1 MMINKQRT
9 APSDRHAA
17 SKIWLSRL
25 LTMAMVL
32 SNSVGAFSTNRRGFG
47 VDAPSQRQSSVFV
60 ATNLLMTRVP
70 APFTLPEGEIHSD
83 SSDAC
88 TVQQGYTH
96 RRTFLHGVAAFLT
109 LTPMVSTATASD
121 QSSSDLQLPTLLSQ
135 IKEAR
140 AQLDAVPDLIK
151 SEKWDSV
158 RAILIT
164 PPLSDC
170 WAKGAKPTLQKYAEA
185 IGGADGDELAV
196 LESRDDLASSL
207 RFLDMA
213 VYNNIFNPI
222 KAEGSSGAT
231 KELVRSY
238 YEDPLTEYKA
248 SLATLDALIEQAK

>member
-1 MMINKQRT
+1 
-9 APSDRHAA
+9 
-17 SKIWLSRL
+17 
-25 LTMAMVL
+25 MVL
-32 SNSVGAFSTNRRGFG
+32 SNSVGAFSTNRL
-47 VDAPSQRQSSVFV
+47 VFV
-60 ATNLLMTRVP
+60 VCAPPQVPTNLLMARVP
-70 APFTLPEGEIHSD
+70 APFTLPEGQRYID
-83 SSDAC
+83 SSDTCAA
-88 TVQQGYTH
+88 QQRYTQ

-109 LTPMVSTATASD
+109 LAPMINAASASD
-121 QSSSDLQLPTLLSQ
+121 PSSSDLQLPTLLSQ

-140 AQLDAVPDLIK
+140 AQLDAVPDLIR

-185 IGGADGDELAV
+185 IGEADGDELAV

-238 YEDPLTEYKA
+238 YEDPFTEYKA
-248 SLATLDALIEQAK
+248 SLVTLDALIELAK

>member
-1 MMINKQRT
+1 MMTNKQRT
-9 APSDRHAA
+9 APSDRHA
-17 SKIWLSRL
+17 SKMWLSRL
-25 LTMAMVL
+25 LTLAMVL
-32 SNSVGAFSTNRRGFG
+32 SNSVGALSTNRWGF
-47 VDAPSQRQSSVFV
+47 VYAPSQRQSSVFV
-60 ATNLLMTRVP
+60 ATNLRMARVP
-70 APFTLPEGEIHSD
+70 APFTLPVGKSHIE

-88 TVQQGYTH
+88 TAQNGHTH

-109 LTPMVSTATASD
+109 LAPMISAAAASD
-121 QSSSDLQLPTLLSQ
+121 PSSSDLPTLLSQ

-140 AQLDAVPDLIK
+140 AQLDAVPDLIR

-170 WAKGAKPTLQKYAEA
+170 WAKGGRPTLQKYAEA
-185 IGGADGDELAV
+185 IGEADGDELAV

-231 KELVRSY
+231 KALVASY
-238 YEDPLTEYKA
+238 YEDPFTEYKA
-248 SLATLDALIEQAK
+248 SLVTLDALIELAK

>member
-1 MMINKQRT
+1 MMTNKQRT
-9 APSDRHAA
+9 APSEHHA
-17 SKIWLSRL
+17 SKMWLSRL
-25 LTMAMVL
+25 FTLAMVL

-47 VDAPSQRQSSVFV
+47 YAPSQRQSSVFI
-60 ATNLLMTRVP
+60 ATNVRMTRVP
-70 APFTLPEGEIHSD
+70 ALFTLSEDKSHID
-83 SSDAC
+83 SSDTC
-88 TVQQGYTH
+88 TAKKGYAH
-96 RRTFLHGVAAFLT
+96 RRTFLHGVAAFLS
-109 LTPMVSTATASD
+109 LAPMISAAAASD
-121 QSSSDLQLPTLLSQ
+121 PSLSDLQLPNLLSR

-140 AQLDAVPDLIK
+140 AQLDAVPDLIR

-185 IGGADGDELAV
+185 IGEADGDELAV

-248 SLATLDALIEQAK
+248 SLVTLDALIELAK

>member
-9 APSDRHAA
+9 APSDRHA

-25 LTMAMVL
+25 FTLAMVL
-32 SNSVGAFSTNRRGFG
+32 SNSVGAFSTNRLGL
-47 VDAPSQRQSSVFV
+47 VCAHSQTQSSVFV
-60 ATNLLMTRVP
+60 PTNLFMTRVP
-70 APFTLPEGEIHSD
+70 APFTLPEGD
-83 SSDAC
+83 SSDVRMA
-88 TVQQGYTH
+88 QQVYTD
-96 RRTFLHGVAAFLT
+96 RRTFLHGVAALLT
-109 LTPMVSTATASD
+109 LAPMTSAAAASD
-121 QSSSDLQLPTLLSQ
+121 PSSSDSQLPTLLSQ

-170 WAKGAKPTLQKYAEA
+170 WSKKAPTLQKYAEA
-185 IGGADGDELAV
+185 IGEIDGDELAA

-222 KAEGSSGAT
+222 KAEGTSGAS

-238 YEDPLTEYKA
+238 YEDPVTEYKA
-248 SLATLDALIEQAK
+248 SVATFDTLIELAK

>member
-1 MMINKQRT
+1 MIS
-9 APSDRHAA
+9 AAAA
-17 SKIWLSRL
+17 S
-25 LTMAMVL
+25 
-32 SNSVGAFSTNRRGFG
+32 
-47 VDAPSQRQSSVFV
+47 DP
-60 ATNLLMTRVP
+60 
-70 APFTLPEGEIHSD
+70 
-83 SSDAC
+83 
-88 TVQQGYTH
+88 
-96 RRTFLHGVAAFLT
+96 
-109 LTPMVSTATASD
+109 
-121 QSSSDLQLPTLLSQ
+121 SSDLPNLLSQ

-140 AQLDAVPDLIK
+140 AQLDAVPELIQL
-151 SEKWDSV
+151 EKWDSV

-185 IGGADGDELAV
+185 IGETDGDELAV

-238 YEDPLTEYKA
+238 YEDPLAEYKA
-248 SLATLDALIEQAK
+248 SLVTLDALIELGK

>member
-1 MMINKQRT
+1 MMTNKQRP
-9 APSDRHAA
+9 APSDRHA
-17 SKIWLSRL
+17 SKMWLSRL
-25 LTMAMVL
+25 LTSAMVL
-32 SNSVGAFSTNRRGFG
+32 SNSVVVAFPTNRRGFG
-47 VDAPSQRQSSVFV
+47 DAPSQRQSSVFV
-60 ATNLLMTRVP
+60 ATNLRMTRVP
-70 APFTLPEGEIHSD
+70 APFTLPEGESLSD

-88 TVQQGYTH
+88 TAQQGFTH
-96 RRTFLHGVAAFLT
+96 RRTFLHGIASFLT
-109 LTPMVSTATASD
+109 LAPIISAAAASD
-121 QSSSDLQLPTLLSQ
+121 KSSSDLQLPTLLSQ

-140 AQLDAVPDLIK
+140 NQLDAVPDLIR

-185 IGGADGDELAV
+185 IGEADGDELAV

-248 SLATLDALIEQAK
+248 SLVTLDALIELAK

>member
-1 MMINKQRT
+1 
-9 APSDRHAA
+9 
-17 SKIWLSRL
+17 
-25 LTMAMVL
+25 
-32 SNSVGAFSTNRRGFG
+32 
-47 VDAPSQRQSSVFV
+47 
-60 ATNLLMTRVP
+60 MTRVP
-70 APFTLPEGEIHSD
+70 APFTLPEGDSHSD

-88 TVQQGYTH
+88 TAQQGFTH

-109 LTPMVSTATASD
+109 LAPMISAAVASD
-121 QSSSDLQLPTLLSQ
+121 PSSSDLQLPALLSQ

-140 AQLDAVPDLIK
+140 AQLDAVPDLIR

-170 WAKGAKPTLQKYAEA
+170 WVKGAKPTLQKYAEA
-185 IGGADGDELAV
+185 IGEVDGDELAA
-196 LESRDDLASSL
+196 LEARDDLASSL
-207 RFLDMA
+207 RFLDMS

-248 SLATLDALIEQAK
+248 SLVTLDALIEQAK